1 MVGQV
6 VMCAMKEGRKEK
18 EVKTGERRVRCQAM
32 ASLWP
37 VRLPSGELLCQLCPC
52 TDPHSLWMGIR
63 HFRVFFPAKCAST
76 QGCCLLLS
84 LLLIV

>member
-18 EVKTGERRVRCQAM
+18 EVTTGERRVRCQAM

-37 VRLPSGELLCQLCPC
+37 VRLPSRELL
-52 TDPHSLWMGIR
+52 
-63 HFRVFFPAKCAST
+63 
-76 QGCCLLLS
+76 
-84 LLLIV
+84 